1 MGNATQSTMN
11 SLTAV
16 DLDSPLDKQ
25 VAALASA
32 VVGSD
37 GGSMK
42 SVFEKIIK
50 QRGYDLPVMLSRIDE
65 FYISGKLTES
75 DRNELYEQARAGA
88 VMQNGVD
95 LYAAFLDLEA
105 RVRKLEAAKADE
117 STVEPYAVGK
127 WYRRGEKCLFEG
139 TVYTCTAPEGAVCT
153 WSPHEYPAYW
163 APEEQGGL

>member
-1 MGNATQSTMN
+1 MSNPTQNTMN
-11 SLTAV
+11 SIPAV
-16 DLDSPLDKQ
+16 DLASPLDKQ
-25 VAALASA
+25 VASLASA

-50 QRGYDLPVMLSRIDE
+50 QGGYDLRVMISRIDE
-65 FYISGKLTES
+65 FYISGKLTEQ
-75 DRNELYEQARAGA
+75 DRDELYEQARAGA

-95 LYAAFLDLEA
+95 LYAAFLALEE
-105 RVRKLEAAKADE
+105 RVRKLEE
-117 STVEPYAVGK
+117 SKTEASSVEPYTAGK
-127 WYRRGEKCLFEG
+127 WYRRGGKCLFDG

-163 APEEQGGL
+163 TSEE